1 MHHNKL
7 TFGEIMQSKILYF
20 DPEIKEACLDICRT
34 LHIDNMPA
42 IDGKHY
48 YELIQ
53 EDTFLMKEIT
63 NDQKLEVDD
72 RIFGP
77 NLVEKFR
84 TNKHNVLFVFEGGV
98 IRGVVHICDYNLDP
112 VIQTIQDDVLI
123 FERNLRQWLILNGFS
138 NHHVIEYFKYRY
150 SEAKRKKDK
159 DYWSWKIDWAGK
171 KNDEM
176 RNLSPFQLFEFS
188 DLLYFVT
195 SSSSGKAFFIPNT
208 YIAEVQQGGIQS
220 LTNLRNL
227 AMHGKNPVTFD
238 EPEQIYS
245 LKSLE
250 ILLDQLKFLTKMTH
264 ELMLKIRNHDDYIKS
279 IKIDNANKLRIIHEY
294 HPKALWYFIGR

>member
-53 EDTFLMKEIT
+53 EGAFLMKEIT

-72 RIFGP
+72 RIFGS
-77 NLVEKFR
+77 NLIEKFR

-98 IRGVVHICDYNLDP
+98 LRGVVHICDYNLDA

-138 NHHVIEYFKYRY
+138 NNHVIEYFKYRN
-150 SEAKRKKDK
+150 SIAKRKKDK
-159 DYWSWKIDWAGK
+159 DFWNWKIDWADK

-195 SSSSGKAFFIPNT
+195 SSFSGEVFFIPNT
-208 YIAEVQQGGIQS
+208 YIAETQQGGIQS

-250 ILLDQLKFLTKMTH
+250 ILFDQLKFLTKMTH
-264 ELMLKIRNHDDYIKS
+264 ELILKIRNHDDYIKS